1 MGFTNPET
9 DLLTATAAW
18 VTVVEIKLC
27 SVLIKTPPRSCT
39 RCRAPKNMTTHHCYR
54 KDFHFY
60 TNDLPRYF
68 HLGGTVS
75 SFSLYRYRAS
85 DTEWPSQSC
94 YTSLEWQS
102 HWSASYSQN
111 PPAAIGNDHCLME
124 TNLLHLLGW
133 NKRER
138 DLDLKNSLWSEHIW
152 RCWLLEGSPAERS
165 VILKK
170 LEHIQEKYDCT
181 FF

>member
-27 SVLIKTPPRSCT
+27 SVLIKTSPRSCT

-138 DLDLKNSLWSEHIW
+138 FRPQELALKWTHLKMLIAGREPSWEECNTKKTWTHTREIW
-152 RCWLLEGSPAERS
+152 L
-165 VILKK
+165 
-170 LEHIQEKYDCT
+170 H